1 MPQTTHGET
10 LARSAAAARAESG
23 LRCSCRPTPPRH
35 ARSFWVA
42 FSRNLNSTG
51 TDVYPLTPGST
62 HNLIAAWASG
72 GVKDPV
78 ACDSNYPKHKGDWK
92 GHVSF

>member
-1 MPQTTHGET
+1 VPQTTHGET
-10 LARSAAAARAESG
+10 LA
-23 LRCSCRPTPPRH
+23 LSCRRPSGKRFTMLLPPDPSSPP
-35 ARSFWVA
+35 RSFWVA

>member
-1 MPQTTHGET
+1 MPRTVHGE
-10 LARSAAAARAESG
+10 ARPAAAARAKRG
-23 LRCSCRPTPPRH
+23 LRCSCRPTPSPP
-35 ARSFWVA
+35 RSFWVA

>member
-1 MPQTTHGET
+1 MCAAG
-10 LARSAAAARAESG
+10 ARSQHTQLLTRPLCTTRAFAIASLAAF
-23 LRCSCRPTPPRH
+23 LVRP
-35 ARSFWVA
+35 ACA

>member
-1 MPQTTHGET
+1 MLLPPDP
-10 LARSAAAARAESG
+10 SS
-23 LRCSCRPTPPRH
+23 PTPAASGSPFP
-35 ARSFWVA
+35 ATC
-42 FSRNLNSTG
+42 STG

>member
-1 MPQTTHGET
+1 M
-10 LARSAAAARAESG
+10 
-23 LRCSCRPTPPRH
+23 
-35 ARSFWVA
+35 
-42 FSRNLNSTG
+42 NSTG